1 MGTRHLTIVELNK
14 EIKVAQYGQ
23 WDGNP
28 LGQGEI
34 ILKFILEYLIKN
46 EYLEEFKDI
55 LKDYKFL
62 SEEERDKIYN
72 SNWKSEY
79 PQLSRDIGAEI
90 LNLIF
95 EDKIPEVLINS
106 INFAG
111 DSLFCEWA
119 YLLDLD
125 NEVLEIYRGFN
136 KEELSKENRFYDIPL
151 DHNEYRQ
158 VKLWK
163 KFEFGELSKNTMEKL
178 EQEWEKED
186 E

>member
-1 MGTRHLTIVELNK
+1 M
-14 EIKVAQYGQ
+14 Q
-23 WDGNP
+23 P
-28 LGQGEI
+28 LQI
-34 ILKFILEYLIKN
+34 
-46 EYLEEFKDI
+46 
-55 LKDYKFL
+55 
-62 SEEERDKIYN
+62 
-72 SNWKSEY
+72 
-79 PQLSRDIGAEI
+79 Q
-90 LNLIF
+90 
-95 EDKIPEVLINS
+95 
-106 INFAG
+106 
-111 DSLFCEWA
+111 LFCEWA